1 MKKTLVAAGLSLLFA
16 SAPASA
22 LDLLHAYEA
31 ALSNDPTFRA
41 AAKENEA
48 GQANRVIG
56 RAAVLPKV
64 GVNYNQFANNSTI
77 SGPVVTGGPSQTIN
91 RAYPSDMVSVQLT
104 QPLFNL
110 AALAQMRQGAAQGDQ
125 SEAKFIYQTQDLLVR
140 VLQAYTDVL
149 YAEDNLS
156 YLIAQ
161 KDAYKEQL
169 KVNERTYERGEGTKT
184 DKLETLASY
193 QMSEAQV
200 IEATDAVELAKRKLE
215 ALIGEQ
221 LHSAKEVRKLAN
233 NFRVMPLTPR
243 AFELWKDNALASNAE
258 LIASNHNVEV
268 ARQEFAKQQAAHY
281 PVVSAVAGWS
291 QQKSQSY
298 VAINQN
304 AVNSQVGVQISLP
317 LFTGGEVTGRT
328 SQARANYEKA
338 QAERDMTRDRIV
350 TELRKQYDLVNSSI
364 QKIEAL
370 NRAVDS
376 TTELTKAMR
385 KSVQG
390 GQRINL
396 DVLLADKGLATA
408 QRDLAQA
415 KYNYMLAMLRLK
427 QQAGSLTIEDLE
439 HAARNFVKDPS
450 SAKVAAKPQ

>member
-1 MKKTLVAAGLSLLFA
+1 MKKTLVAAGLGLLFA
-16 SAPASA
+16 SSPASA
-22 LDLLHAYEA
+22 LDLIHAYEA

-41 AAKENEA
+41 AVKENEA

-56 RAAVLPKV
+56 RSAVMPKV
-64 GVNYNQFANNSTI
+64 GANYNQFANDSAI
-77 SGPVVTGGPSQTIN
+77 SGPVVTNGPSQSIH
-91 RAYPSDMVSVQLT
+91 RSYPSDTFSVQIT

-110 AALAQMRQGAAQGDQ
+110 AALAQMRQGAAQGDM
-125 SEAKFIYQTQDLLVR
+125 SEAKFIYQTQELLVR
-140 VLQAYTDVL
+140 VLQAYSDVL

-161 KDAYKEQL
+161 RDAYKEQL
-169 KVNERTYERGEGTKT
+169 KANQKNYERGEGTKT
-184 DKLETLASY
+184 DTLETLASY

-200 IEATDAVELAKRKLE
+200 ISANDELEVAKRKLE

-221 LHSAKEVRKLAN
+221 LKSSKEVRRLSD
-233 NFRVMPLTPR
+233 NFRVLPLMPK
-243 AFELWKDNALASNAE
+243 AFELWKETAIASNAE
-258 LIASNHNVEV
+258 LRATTHNVEV
-268 ARQEFAKQQAAHY
+268 ARQEFAKQQAGHY

-304 AVNSQVGVQISLP
+304 AINSQVGIQMSVPI
-317 LFTGGEVTGRT
+317 FTGGEVTGRT

-338 QAERDMTRDRIV
+338 QAERDSTRDRVI
-350 TELRKQYDLVNSSI
+350 TELRKQYDLVNSSV

-370 NRAVDS
+370 NHAVTS
-376 TTELTKAMR
+376 ATELTKAMR

-390 GQRINL
+390 GQRINV

-408 QRDLAQA
+408 KRDLSRA
-415 KYNYMLAMLRLK
+415 KYDYMLAMLRLK
-427 QQAGSLTIEDLE
+427 QQAGSLTVEDLE
-439 HAARNFVKDPS
+439 HTAKNFLKDS
-450 SAKVAAKPQ
+450 TATKVASSNK

>member
-1 MKKTLVAAGLSLLFA
+1 MKKSLVAAGLGLMFA
-16 SAPASA
+16 TSPASA

-41 AAKENEA
+41 AVKENEA

-56 RAAVLPKV
+56 RAAVMPKV
-64 GVNYNQFANNSTI
+64 GVNYSQFANNSNI
-77 SGPVVTGGPSQTIN
+77 SGPIVTGGPSQTIN
-91 RAYPSDMVSVQLT
+91 RAYPSDTVSVQVT

-110 AALAQMRQGAAQGDQ
+110 AALAQMRQGAAQGDL
-125 SEAKFIYQTQDLLVR
+125 SEARFIFQTQDLLVR

-149 YAEDNLS
+149 YAEDNLT
-156 YLIAQ
+156 YLISQ
-161 KDAYKEQL
+161 RDAYKEQL
-169 KVNERTYERGEGTKT
+169 KVNQKTYERGEGTKT
-184 DKLETLASY
+184 DTLETLASY

-200 IEATDAVELAKRKLE
+200 IEANDALELAKRKLE
-215 ALIGEQ
+215 AVIGQQ
-221 LHSAKEVRKLAN
+221 LHSAKEVRKLSA
-233 NFRVMPLTPR
+233 NFRVLPLIPK
-243 AFELWKDNALASNAE
+243 AFELWKDKALASNAE
-258 LIASNHNVEV
+258 LIASTHNVEV
-268 ARQEFAKQQAAHY
+268 TRQEYAKQQAAHY

-328 SQARANYEKA
+328 SQARANFEKA
-338 QAERDMTRDRIV
+338 QAERDMIRDRVV

-364 QKIEAL
+364 QRIDAL
-370 NRAVDS
+370 HRAVDS
-376 TTELTKAMR
+376 ATELTKAMR
-385 KSVQG
+385 KSVLG

-415 KYNYMLAMLRLK
+415 KYNYMLAMLKLK
-427 QQAGSLTIEDLE
+427 QQAGSLTVEDLE
-439 HAARNFVKDPS
+439 HTAKNFNKDS
-450 SAKVAAKPQ
+450 ASAKVAAKAS